1 VIRWQLEKIS
11 AESKKKSDAAWYV
24 ATGLMFAGVVGA
36 VGLVGNDIYKSI
48 RVEKAEKARDAV
60 IRAQLRIDETT
71 RNPLSASCKQL
82 EDAFRY
88 DAQKEYTNDAQIV
101 LRVHDDKGCKFQF
114 TTDLKDLP

>member
-1 VIRWQLEKIS
+1 MATGEIS

-24 ATGLMFAGVVGA
+24 ATGLMVAGVVGA
-36 VGLVGNDIYKSI
+36 AGWAGNDVYKSI
-48 RVEKAEKARDAV
+48 RVEKAEEARDAA
-60 IRAQLRIDETT
+60 IRSQLRIDETT
-71 RNPLSASCKQL
+71 RDPLSASCKQL

-88 DAQKEYTNDAQIV
+88 DAQKGYTADEQIV